1 MKRSLVVAIALAA
14 ALLTLPA
21 VEKADA
27 HGGVYRGPGGGAPP
41 VPPSGGSPG
50 GSTPSPNP
58 GPPPPSTGPTP
69 GPAPRATSSSGRAST
84 GARKSGG
91 RGTSG
96 LEHWE
101 FWWQYNKDAF
111 LYPEAQLRAGTYP
124 VGTDGNYG
132 VVLNGNWEY
141 LGLNLWG
148 AAMDLADGAWSDVIE
163 QPGHFCVARQLARI
177 DGPVT
182 MATQLELDVLTF
194 AWMDAA
200 NAAARIEA
208 EHERHVLTIVD
219 PQWNAIVPELLKN
232 RMRKKP

>member
-1 MKRSLVVAIALAA
+1 MGCAWKTSRLAALVVIAAASCGPSEPVAAPTQWPAGTALAVDDVAISTAEIDTDSVYVERIEPSAAAPQLRRLALRNMTLPRVIARMMAPEQHAAARRAAQA
-14 ALLTLPA
+14 AL
-21 VEKADA
+21 
-27 HGGVYRGPGGGAPP
+27 
-41 VPPSGGSPG
+41 
-50 GSTPSPNP
+50 
-58 GPPPPSTGPTP
+58 
-69 GPAPRATSSSGRAST
+69 
-84 GARKSGG
+84 
-91 RGTSG
+91 
-96 LEHWE
+96 
-101 FWWQYNKDAF
+101 
-111 LYPEAQLRAGTYP
+111 AQLRAGTYP